1 MKPASRKFKNQGTG
15 VYRKNLHGWGMVE
28 ARQQSKLK
36 KLAAGHKVHQEG
48 PKEYRVNAPTKKR
61 PNPKA
66 KKQSPVYRIKAIKE
80 QADPWLGTQQITK
93 KQIRNELG
101 LKNIPTWRASTN
113 NYTDINKR
121 LRIQTL
127 LSDLPQVIT
136 KHVLQILPKLVSS
149 KYSIC
154 KNRILAVAF
163 LVWYDISKIEVAR
176 FQSIAPLRRKS
187 TNWDKYLLQAR
198 DILDS
203 DLSDSDIHAI
213 FLEYRDMIRPHRLRP
228 GAGGPTHREKA
239 SSTEWRA
246 IRIREAWRRHSEK
259 ETRENQLWVFFAGIH
274 TKRHETKSKA
284 TLNWRK
290 NNPEKVRAYNKKYR
304 KPNKRK
310 RNKEKDREYSRQYR
324 LKNKAKSL
332 KQSRD
337 HYAKNK
343 DKINARNRAK
353 YKTKPKRIRDKK
365 RDREYSRK
373 YRLNNPEK
381 TRAYDRAWRA
391 KNKDRINAKRRAA
404 HKSKK

>member
-1 MKPASRKFKNQGTG
+1 MI
-15 VYRKNLHGWGMVE
+15 E
-28 ARQQSKLK
+28 ARHQRFVKV
-36 KLAAGHKVHQEG
+36 AATGHKVHQEG
-48 PKEYRVNAPTKKR
+48 PKEYRVNAQKKR

-66 KKQSPVYRIKAIKE
+66 KKQSPVYPKIKAIKE

-246 IRIREAWRRHSEK
+246 IRLREAWRRNSEK
-259 ETRENQLWVFFAGIH
+259 EIRENQLWVFLPAF
-274 TKRHETKSKA
+274 TPKDMK
-284 TLNWRK
+284 L
-290 NNPEKVRAYNKKYR
+290 KVK
-304 KPNKRK
+304 
-310 RNKEKDREYSRQYR
+310 
-324 LKNKAKSL
+324 L
-332 KQSRD
+332 
-337 HYAKNK
+337 H
-343 DKINARNRAK
+343 
-353 YKTKPKRIRDKK
+353 
-365 RDREYSRK
+365 
-373 YRLNNPEK
+373 
-381 TRAYDRAWRA
+381 
-391 KNKDRINAKRRAA
+391 
-404 HKSKK
+404 